1 MVADSPFR
9 DRDPIATPVALDVL
23 ARGEI
28 EVVGRMPWSSNATFL
43 VDIDDAQFPVQ
54 AIYKPV
60 RGERPLWDFP
70 PNLYLREVAACAMS
84 EHLGWALVPPTI
96 ERAGPAGRG
105 SLQLCIPHNP
115 EEHYVTLREDPT
127 HLFAFQR
134 LCVFDYVTNNTDR
147 KGGHCLLGT
156 DGHIYAID
164 NGLSFHDEF
173 KLRTVL
179 WDFSGDDVPAG
190 ILADLERVLD
200 APLPADVVSALSG
213 DETEAVYKRTRKL
226 VVERRF
232 PVDPTGRRFPW
243 PLV

>member
-1 MVADSPFR
+1 MVASPFR
-9 DRDPIATPVALDVL
+9 DREPIATPLALEVL
-23 ARGEI
+23 MRGEI
-28 EVVGRMPWSSNATFL
+28 KVVGRMPWSSNATFL
-43 VDIDDAQFPVQ
+43 VDIDDGEFPVQ
-54 AIYKPV
+54 AIYKPA

-70 PNLYLREVAACAMS
+70 ANLYLREIASFAMS

-96 ERAGPAGRG
+96 GRDGPAGEG
-105 SLQLCIPHNP
+105 SLQLCIPHDP
-115 EEHYVTLREDPT
+115 EEHYFTLREQPV

-134 LCVFDYVTNNTDR
+134 LCVFDFVTNNTDR

-164 NGLSFHDEF
+164 NGLSFHEEF

-179 WDFSGDDVPAG
+179 WDFSGDDIPIG
-190 ILADLERVLD
+190 IVADLERLLD
-200 APLPADVVSALSG
+200 EPLPAAITETLAR
-213 DETEAVYKRTRKL
+213 DEIDAIYKRTRKL
-226 VVERRF
+226 VTERRF